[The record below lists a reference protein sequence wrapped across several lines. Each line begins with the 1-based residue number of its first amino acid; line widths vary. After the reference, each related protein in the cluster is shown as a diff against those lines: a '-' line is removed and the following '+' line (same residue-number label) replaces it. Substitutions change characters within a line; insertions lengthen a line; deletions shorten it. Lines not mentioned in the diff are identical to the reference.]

1 MLFNGIQSQIV
12 PEMKEEEN
20 CYEFKKTNNNRDIGD
35 GGSGHMI
42 MNLRENIARE
52 LSSSDKV
59 SDITMYCT
67 I

>member
-1 MLFNGIQSQIV
+1 
-12 PEMKEEEN
+12 MKEEEN
-20 CYEFKKTNNNRDIGD
+20 CYEFRKTNNNRDIGD